1 METITA
7 MSSRSLQYYV
17 VARRWVSDLE
27 FFKIETQFLERL
39 LDDHFTQ
46 LCSEDHIDKLRA
58 VSKKLSVL
66 EEDEQQADKLLSRQ
80 LKHLELM
87 AEDALPED
95 ADSLAATQ
103 VQLEYLVTN
112 LTREYRGIKKEL
124 FQLVTQVI
132 HKHRIY
138 NQ

>member
-17 VARRWVSDLE
+17 ISRRWVADLE
-27 FFKIETQFLERL
+27 FFRTETQFLQRL

-46 LCSEDHIDKLRA
+46 LCNEDHIDKLRE
-58 VSKKLSVL
+58 VSKKLVVL
-66 EEDEQQADKLLSRQ
+66 EQDEQQVDKLLTRQ
-80 LKHLELM
+80 LKNIELM
-87 AEDALPED
+87 AEDVMPED
-95 ADSLAATQ
+95 ADALAGTQ

-124 FQLVTQVI
+124 FNLVTQVI
-132 HKHRIY
+132 HKHRLL
-138 NQ
+138 